1 MLGMI
6 AYEIFD
12 TQAKGATADQS
23 SCHGSIIQGFL
34 WIHFLSSFPLSVA
47 LS

>member
-23 SCHGSIIQGFL
+23 SCHGSIIQVFCGFFFFL
-34 WIHFLSSFPLSVA
+34 LFHFQLL
-47 LS
+47 